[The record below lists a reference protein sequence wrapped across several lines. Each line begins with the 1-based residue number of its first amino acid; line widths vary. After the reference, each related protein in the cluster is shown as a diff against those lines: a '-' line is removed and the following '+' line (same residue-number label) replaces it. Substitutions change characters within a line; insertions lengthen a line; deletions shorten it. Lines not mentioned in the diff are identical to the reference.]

1 MGARTRIL
9 SLIALCLLALGLV
22 AGPAMAQTIPPGF
35 PDLELPAILKEKL
48 AAPGQRFDLHRF
60 RLPPFQ
66 NNPERTARAFTRDVF
81 LAAAAQGN
89 RRVILNW
96 FKNGPGFTFNTQQ
109 TALAA
114 KYDSDAPAYA
124 DILGEPGKNFLQCE
138 GGPFALC
145 FYSGPFEAP
154 VPNIG
159 ALPCTTSK
167 YDTVSECTCVVI
179 DAGLYFVDI
188 LGILNEDV
196 YEETVKACGPD
207 GSGCKEVGTAP
218 VCDVVN
224 EKLDEQA
231 KMFPGANLISVF
243 SGDFAKDVPIG
254 NSACNSGREK
264 YAGCM
269 TAPCYY
275 PNGDPTSD
283 TAQCLCPNYKGDFQ
297 VGQNNIPP
305 EMCSLGDNN
314 VWSAANN
321 VGDGTTF
328 PPDDAVPE

>member
-1 MGARTRIL
+1 MLERTTPIL
-9 SLIALCLLALGLV
+9 FMTTLCLLALGLL
-22 AGPAMAQTIPPGF
+22 AGPAMAQSSPPDIPQ
-35 PDLELPAILKEKL
+35 LNVPAILQYKAQLPEQRIDL
-48 AAPGQRFDLHRF
+48 QRFQ
-60 RLPPFQ
+60 LPPFK
-66 NNPERTARAFTRDVF
+66 NNPARTARAFTRDVF

-89 RRVILNW
+89 RRVVLNW

-114 KYDSDAPAYA
+114 GYESDAPAYA

-145 FYSGPFEAP
+145 FYSGPNEAP
-154 VPNIG
+154 DGINEL
-159 ALPCTTSK
+159 LPCDTSK
-167 YDTVSECTCVVI
+167 YDTVSECTCAVI

-196 YEETVKACGPD
+196 YEATVAKCGPD
-207 GSGCKEVGTAP
+207 GGGCPKAGDAP

-231 KMFPGANLISVF
+231 KMFPGANLLSVF
-243 SGDFAKDVPIG
+243 SGDFAKEVPIG
-254 NSACNSGREK
+254 NSVCESGK

-283 TAQCLCPNYKGDFQ
+283 TAQCLCPNYSGAFQ
-297 VGQNNIPP
+297 IGQDDR
-305 EMCSLGDNN
+305 EDQCSLGDNN

-321 VGDGTTF
+321 VGAGTTF
-328 PPDDAVPE
+328 PPDAVPE